1 MLQLSLMSGMH
12 HLNHTY
18 SSKLLTVWNNVG
30 KKLDLNQSLQK
41 ISCYIGYG
49 KSFLYISPSPRQME
63 KSRADSGLWAS
74 AVSELIY
81 RAGQVLVG
89 EKPYD
94 TKEPAPNG
102 VLLLPLH

>member
-1 MLQLSLMSGMH
+1 
-12 HLNHTY
+12 
-18 SSKLLTVWNNVG
+18 
-30 KKLDLNQSLQK
+30 
-41 ISCYIGYG
+41 
-49 KSFLYISPSPRQME
+49 ME
-63 KSRADSGLWAS
+63 KSGADSGLWAS

-89 EKPYD
+89 KKPYD

>member
-1 MLQLSLMSGMH
+1 
-12 HLNHTY
+12 
-18 SSKLLTVWNNVG
+18 
-30 KKLDLNQSLQK
+30 
-41 ISCYIGYG
+41 
-49 KSFLYISPSPRQME
+49 ME